1 MDFSVKKTTIGKKLF
16 LSISILTVIMALIS
30 FSKHPNIAKDF
41 MKIAASQTG
50 QEIMRKYGFLE

>member
-1 MDFSVKKTTIGKKLF
+1 VKKTTIGKKLF